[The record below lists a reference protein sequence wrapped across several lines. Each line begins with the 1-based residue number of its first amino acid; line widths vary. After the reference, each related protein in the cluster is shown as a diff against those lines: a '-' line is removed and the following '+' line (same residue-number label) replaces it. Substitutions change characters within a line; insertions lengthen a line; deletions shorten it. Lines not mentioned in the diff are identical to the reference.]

1 MAHDHSHSHVPA
13 DAAAHSKSLM
23 TTLCLTGT
31 VFVAE
36 VVGAVVTGS
45 LALLVDAGHM
55 LTDVSVLAASTVTA
69 VLMKRKPDKSRTW
82 GWARLE
88 VITAAGGA
96 LVLLFVGL
104 YALVEAGM
112 RLFGHAGD
120 EVHDVRLLLFFGILG
135 LAANIG
141 SILVLRAQSGD
152 NMNMRAAFLEVCN
165 DALGSVAVII
175 SAVVM
180 MATGWD
186 GVDAIAGAL
195 IALLM
200 IPRAVRLLRDAMR
213 VLLEETPRGL
223 DLDKVRE
230 HLSHVPHVLAVHD
243 LHASTVATGQPI
255 LTAHIVVEPTLTM
268 AQAGQ
273 VLRDCQDCL
282 RGHFPVSVGHTTFQ
296 LEPQGYTSASATDI
310 HA

>member
-1 MAHDHSHSHVPA
+1 MAHDHASIDAHSASHSRR
-13 DAAAHSKSLM
+13 LL
-23 TTLCLTGT
+23 TTLCLTGL
-31 VFVAE
+31 VFLAE
-36 VVGAVVTGS
+36 VVGAVITGS

-69 VLMKRKPDKSRTW
+69 WLMKRKPNKSRTW

-88 VITAAGGA
+88 IITAAGGA
-96 LVLLFVGL
+96 LVLLFVGI
-104 YALVEAGM
+104 YALVEAAM
-112 RLFGHAGD
+112 RLFGHGGD
-120 EVHDVRLLLFFGILG
+120 VIHDIRLLLAFGILG
-135 LAANIG
+135 LAANVA

-180 MATGWD
+180 MTTGWD

-200 IPRAVRLLRDAMR
+200 IPRAVRLLHDAMR
-213 VLLEETPRGL
+213 VLLEETPEGL
-223 DLDKVRE
+223 DLDQVRT
-230 HLSHVPHVLAVHD
+230 HLAHVDHVIAVHD

-255 LTAHIVVEPTLTM
+255 LTAHIVVDPNLTM
-268 AQAGQ
+268 EQAGQ

-282 RGHFPVSVGHTTFQ
+282 REHFPVSVLHTTFQ
-296 LEPQGYTSASATDI
+296 LEPQGYTSDSAATI
-310 HA
+310 HR